1 MRMRYREQ
9 SVFAQM
15 NLLDS
20 HDVSRFSSLCG
31 GDEEAYELAV
41 LFLMTFPGMPSVFY
55 GDELGVTGLCEDD
68 YRQAMP
74 WERAAV
80 SKAAD
85 TGYSRQQLFI
95 KKRYVCGGRR
105 RHCGAAVMGQSVR
118 RPAAGCMSTGVF
130 WRLRR
135 F

>member
-95 KKRYVCGGRR
+95 KSDTS
-105 RHCGAAVMGQSVR
+105 A
-118 RPAAGCMSTGVF
+118 AAGGGIAARRLWGSQCGVRQQAVCLPAF
-130 WRLRR
+130 SGG
-135 F
+135 